1 MWGANHSNH
10 CPLSLCPILHP
21 LLGWM
26 MMTDGCMQLFQRNIY
41 AQHKNDRTIV
51 VVVVVVAVVVVVVN
65 TAAAILR
72 ASITRSSTTNVHPGC

>member
-1 MWGANHSNH
+1 MWGANHSHH

-26 MMTDGCMQLFQRNIY
+26 MMTDGCMQLFQRKIY
-41 AQHKNDRTIV
+41 AHHKNDRTIV
-51 VVVVVVAVVVVVVN
+51 VIVVVVN

-72 ASITRSSTTNVHPGC
+72 VSTWFLQLTGQ

>member
-1 MWGANHSNH
+1 
-10 CPLSLCPILHP
+10 
-21 LLGWM
+21 

-51 VVVVVVAVVVVVVN
+51 VVVVVVVVN